1 MQVNDALGDGQAEP
15 CAPGASRTGLLHT
28 REPLKDARYLIL
40 WDITT
45 PTPSCAPYATPRIT
59 HLEPDVRPAALPHVH
74 TAGSSPI
81 SLTYAWRATMK

>member
-15 CAPGASRTGLLHT
+15 CAPGASRTGLLHA

-45 PTPSCAPYATPRIT
+45 PTPSCAPYATPRI
-59 HLEPDVRPAALPHVH
+59 
-74 TAGSSPI
+74 
-81 SLTYAWRATMK
+81 